1 MKNNLTTTWLPRGK
15 VLSQM
20 HEMREEML
28 IFFNLEEKTKFCE
41 LLADEIWSAKL
52 CYMED
57 MFEHLNKVNASM
69 QGRNKNMLTSDK
81 IEALVE
87 KNSLWNERVS
97 EDKIDMFQKTAEAK
111 YTDIVS
117 LIKQHLESLETIF
130 QIYLLKVM
138 TG

>member
-28 IFFNLEEKTKFCE
+28 IFFNLEEKTEFCE